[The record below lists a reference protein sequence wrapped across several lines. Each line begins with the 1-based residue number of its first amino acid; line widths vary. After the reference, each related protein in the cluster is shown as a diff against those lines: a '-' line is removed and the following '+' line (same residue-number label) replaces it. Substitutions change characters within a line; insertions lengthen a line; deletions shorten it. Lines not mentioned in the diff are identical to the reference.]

1 MDRVDFRI
9 KVIYARLSVRL
20 KRIAGGVGLAM
31 LCGIALGW
39 VGAMGCASS
48 HTQPDFQ
55 LLAQAWDTIHQQYV
69 DRSALQPKELTYG
82 AISGMVDALGDTG
95 HSAFLTP
102 DMVKDLHNMERGEFK
117 GVGLEIRLK
126 DGRVVVVAP
135 IDGSPAQRAG
145 VRPGDIILKVG
156 DQDISDWP
164 LNRVVDHITGRP
176 GTKVSL
182 TLQDP
187 NTARTRQVT
196 LLRTSIKVHEVTWCR
211 VPGTD
216 IAHVRLSSFESGVT
230 KDLRRALDQ
239 LQHEQLKGIIL
250 DMRNNPGG
258 LLDEAV
264 GVASQFLKNGVVLQ
278 AKNAKG
284 ELEPVPVEKGGLS
297 PDAPLAVLV
306 NQGSASAAEIVAG
319 ALQDQRRASLVGE
332 QTFGT
337 GTVLQEFRLRDGS
350 ALLLAVEEWLTPD
363 GRSFW
368 HKGIAPQYN
377 VVLPPEASPLLP
389 GAERTMTPEQLQAS
403 DDRQLLTA
411 LQLISHEREPAITR
425 Q

>member
-1 MDRVDFRI
+1 MQASASRATPPPR
-9 KVIYARLSVRL
+9 RLL
-20 KRIAGGVGLAM
+20 GKVGLAV
-31 LCGIALGW
+31 LCGIGFGW
-39 VGAMGCASS
+39 LGAMGCASS
-48 HTQPDFQ
+48 HTEPDLQ

-69 DRSALQPKELTYG
+69 DRTALQPKELTYG

-95 HSAFLTP
+95 HSTFLTP
-102 DMVKDLHNMERGEFK
+102 DMVKELHNMERGEFK
-117 GVGLEIRLK
+117 GVGLEIQMK
-126 DGRVVVVAP
+126 DNRVVVVAP
-135 IDGSPAQRAG
+135 IDDSPAQRAG

-156 DQDISDWP
+156 GEDITDWP
-164 LNRVVDHITGRP
+164 LNRVVDHIAGRP

-182 TLQDP
+182 TVQDP
-187 NTARTRQVT
+187 HTSRTRQVT
-196 LLRTSIKVHEVTWCR
+196 LVRASIKVHEVTWCR

-230 KDLRRALDQ
+230 RDLRRALDQ
-239 LQHEQLKGIIL
+239 IERDGLKGIIL

-264 GVASQFLKNGVVLQ
+264 GVASQFLKGGVVLQ

-284 ELEPVPVEKGGLS
+284 ELEPVPVEKGGLL
-297 PDAPLAVLV
+297 PNLPMAVIV

-319 ALQDQRRASLVGE
+319 ALQDQHRAPLIGE
-332 QTFGT
+332 PTFGT

-350 ALLLAVEEWLTPD
+350 ALLLAVEEWLTPN

-377 VVLPPEASPLLP
+377 VALPTETGPLLP
-389 GAERTMTPEQLQAS
+389 GAERGMTPEQLRQS

-411 LQLISHEREPAITR
+411 LQLVGAEREPAMTK